1 MRILFLLAPL
11 LLLTACGPEVIYEQE
26 TKLPESGWSYAD
38 STTFTYTIEDTEQAY
53 DLILDLQHNVDF
65 PYQNFY
71 VKFHATFPSGKSQTE
86 QLSLQL
92 AGAFG
97 IWKGD
102 CSGERCSLSIPF
114 MENTR
119 YTQAGEYAI
128 TFTQH
133 SRDEPLPSLEQIGF
147 KVLVHEQ

>member
-11 LLLTACGPEVIYEQE
+11 LFLTACGPEVIYEKE
-26 TKLPESGWSYAD
+26 TVLPETGWSYAD
-38 STTFTYTIEDTEQAY
+38 STTFTYAVANTEQAY
-53 DLILDLQHNVDF
+53 DLMLDLRHGVDF

-92 AGAFG
+92 AGDYG
-97 IWKGD
+97 IWRGD
-102 CSGERCSLSIPF
+102 CSGESCSLSIPF

-119 YTQAGEYAI
+119 YAQAGEYTI
-128 TFTQH
+128 TFVQH
-133 SRDEPLPSLEQIGF
+133 SRDEPLPSLQGIGF
-147 KVLVHEQ
+147 RVLVHEE